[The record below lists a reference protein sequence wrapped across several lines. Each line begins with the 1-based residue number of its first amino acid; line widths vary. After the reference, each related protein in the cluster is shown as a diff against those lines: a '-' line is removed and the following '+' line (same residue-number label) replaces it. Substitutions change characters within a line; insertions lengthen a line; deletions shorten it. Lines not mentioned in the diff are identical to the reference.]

1 MTILKIGIGKTY
13 NIGNYQSLRLD
24 VGIEAEFDYAG
35 VLIDDLEFADIYKRT
50 KELLSKMEK
59 DQGVS

>member
-35 VLIDDLEFADIYKRT
+35 VLIDDLEFADVYKRT
-50 KELLSKMEK
+50 KKLLSKMEK